1 MDAAARAFEDC
12 VLGPGVSGQHGPL
25 KTTRLLML
33 VMQVVKRFL
42 FWKHYVFY
50 NQYLIGSC
58 FFWGGTGFISLVL

>member
-42 FWKHYVFY
+42 FWKHHVF
-50 NQYLIGSC
+50 L
-58 FFWGGTGFISLVL
+58 